1 MPGPETGSNPAR
13 LYPRSRPPN
22 LLRCIAITAIVFL
35 ILVGLAIL
43 IFWLVVR
50 PSKLEYSVDDASV
63 HGFNLT
69 GANELNAS
77 FNLTL
82 RADNHNH
89 RVGVYYDTFDVEVWI
104 SDQRVAF
111 TEVAPFYQGHRN
123 VTTIEVDPMARSVP
137 LLTSVA
143 DNIKH
148 DRTAGVVEM
157 EVRVRARIRFKVG
170 LAKTRHYVMTVDC
183 SPVVVHFARSTRFVR
198 TYCDVD
204 I

>member
-1 MPGPETGSNPAR
+1 MPGPVTGLNAPPA
-13 LYPRSRPPN
+13 SRIRRPK
-22 LLRCIAITAIVFL
+22 LLRCIAITAVVLL
-35 ILVGLAIL
+35 ILAGLAIL

-50 PSKLEYSVDDASV
+50 PAPLGYSVDDASI

-69 GANELNAS
+69 ANQLSAS

-82 RADNHNH
+82 RADNPNH
-89 RVGVYYDTFDVEVWI
+89 RVGVYYDSIDVAVWC
-104 SDQRVAF
+104 SDQLVAF
-111 TEVAPFYQGHRN
+111 SGVAPFYQGHRN
-123 VTTIEVDPMARSVP
+123 VTTIEVDPVAKSVP

-148 DRTAGVVEM
+148 DRSAGVVEL
-157 EVRVRARIRFKVG
+157 EVRVRASIRFKVG
-170 LAKTRHYVMTVDC
+170 LAKTKHYTLTADC
-183 SPVVVHFARSTRFVR
+183 SPVVVHLSKSARFQR

>member
-1 MPGPETGSNPAR
+1 MPS
-13 LYPRSRPPN
+13 PRTRSTPSPYSRTRPPN
-22 LLRCIAITAIVFL
+22 LLRWIAITALVFL

-50 PSKLEYSVDDASV
+50 PSSLRYSVDDASI

-69 GANELNAS
+69 ANELNAS

-82 RADNHNH
+82 RADNPNH

-123 VTTIEVDPMARSVP
+123 VTTIEVDPIARSVP

-157 EVRVRARIRFKVG
+157 EVRVRASIRFKVG
-170 LAKTRHYVMTVDC
+170 LAKTKHYTMTVDC
-183 SPVVVHFARSTRFVR
+183 SPVVVHLAQSTRFAK